1 MRAGIASGMTSD
13 IYNNDPDKAPIIRIF
28 TQKGISGII
37 PKVKINFCEI
47 AALTGGAVSK
57 DQCKDLVDSVIQSY
71 AEKVRK
77 GIVVEVELPH
87 VGKLMIKNN
96 VTGVIFDQSIIDFSK
111 GNTAKNFEV
120 LFSGNNW
127 MNNKIYQPN
136 IGDFG

>member
-13 IYNNDPDKAPIIRIF
+13 IYNNDQDKAPIIRIF